1 MIDKTKLFP
10 FIMIVLNLAAAG
22 VYLYD
27 GDFRKTCYWLAA
39 AVLNITVTV

>member
-10 FIMIVLNLAAAG
+10 IVMIVMNCAAAG

-27 GDFRKTCYWLAA
+27 GDIKKTCYWLAA